1 MKTGVRSQEKIVS
14 SRQYA
19 VSRKT
24 IYCLLPTPYCL
35 LPTVICLLLTVYC
48 LLPLKSYAEEE
59 GVKEENAPI
68 KITSG
73 RMETQN
79 GKNVVSFMENV
90 VAKKGDMTIYA
101 NRLDV
106 YSDKDK
112 KKLIKIIA
120 EGDVRIEKGLKTA
133 TGATAEY
140 YDEGQKLIL
149 RGNPKLKEK
158 DNLIEGSEIIYY
170 IKEEN
175 VTVHGDE
182 KKKVEVTL
190 FPEEKKTGVQEH
202 E

>member
-1 MKTGVRSQEKIVS
+1 MKIEVRSQEKIVGS
-14 SRQYA
+14 IQYA
-19 VSRKT
+19 VGSKT
-24 IYCLLPTPYCL
+24 TYYLLFTAY
-35 LPTVICLLLTVYC
+35 CLLLTACC
-48 LLPLKSYAEEE
+48 LLSSVSYAEEE
-59 GVKEENAPI
+59 GIKDENAPI
-68 KITSG
+68 KITSS

-79 GKNVVSFMENV
+79 GKNVVSFLENV

-120 EGDVRIEKGLKTA
+120 TGDVKIEKGQKVA

-140 YDEGQKLIL
+140 YDEEQKLIL

-190 FPEEKKTGVQEH
+190 FPEEKK
-202 E
+202 

>member
-1 MKTGVRSQEKIVS
+1 MKTRVRSQKPEVRRQIFCSLS
-14 SRQYA
+14 S
-19 VSRKT
+19 VLCSLFSVF
-24 IYCLLPTPYCL
+24 CLLSS
-35 LPTVICLLLTVYC
+35 I
-48 LLPLKSYAEEE
+48 SYAENDIT
-59 GVKEENAPI
+59 KEENVPI
-68 KITSG
+68 KITSS

-79 GKNVVSFMENV
+79 GKNVVSFLENV

-140 YDEGQKLIL
+140 YEEEQKLIL

-182 KKKVEVTL
+182 NKKVEVTL
-190 FPEEKKTGVQEH
+190 FPEEKKEGE
-202 E
+202 

>member
-1 MKTGVRSQEKIVS
+1 MKTRGSGQCSVVS
-14 SRQYA
+14 GWWS
-19 VSRKT
+19 VIS
-24 IYCLLPTPYCL
+24 IFLFFLLVTAGHQSSGWVGSL
-35 LPTVICLLLTVYC
+35 VTV
-48 LLPLKSYAEEE
+48 SYAEED
-59 GVKEENAPI
+59 GVKDENAPI
-68 KITSG
+68 KITAN

-79 GKNVVSFMENV
+79 GKNAVSFLENV

-101 NRLDV
+101 NRIDV

-120 EGDVRIEKGLKTA
+120 TGDVKIEKGMKVA
-133 TGATAEY
+133 TGAEAEY
-140 YDEGQKLIL
+140 YEVEQKLIL

-182 KKKVEVTL
+182 NKKVEVTL
-190 FPEEKKTGVQEH
+190 FPEEKK
-202 E
+202 

>member
-1 MKTGVRSQEKIVS
+1 MNTEKIKI
-14 SRQYA
+14 Q
-19 VSRKT
+19 
-24 IYCLLPTPYCL
+24 IYFICVHLRLIKFLFLCFMFYIFCL
-35 LPTVICLLLTVYC
+35 I
-48 LLPLKSYAEEE
+48 PLIKSYAEEE
-59 GVKEENAPI
+59 GIKEENAPI
-68 KITSG
+68 KITSS

-79 GKNVVSFMENV
+79 GKNVVSFLENV

-120 EGDVRIEKGLKTA
+120 EGDVKIEKGEKVA

-140 YDEGQKLIL
+140 YDEEQKLIL

-190 FPEEKKTGVQEH
+190 FPEEKKTGGQEH

>member
-1 MKTGVRSQEKIVS
+1 MKTGVRGQGSGVS
-14 SRQYA
+14 GWWS
-19 VSRKT
+19 VVGVF
-24 IYCLLPTPYCL
+24 LF
-35 LPTVICLLLTVYC
+35 LLLVIGHWSLVTV
-48 LLPLKSYAEEE
+48 SYAEEE
-59 GVKEENAPI
+59 GIKEENAPI
-68 KITSG
+68 KITSS

-79 GKNVVSFMENV
+79 EKNVVSFLENV

-120 EGDVRIEKGLKTA
+120 AGDVKIEKGEKVA

-140 YDEGQKLIL
+140 YDEEQKLIL

-190 FPEEKKTGVQEH
+190 FPEEKKPSGN
-202 E
+202 

>member
-1 MKTGVRSQEKIVS
+1 MSV
-14 SRQYA
+14 
-19 VSRKT
+19 
-24 IYCLLPTPYCL
+24 L
-35 LPTVICLLLTVYC
+35 C

-59 GVKEENAPI
+59 GIKEENAPI
-68 KITSG
+68 KITSS

-106 YSDKDK
+106 YSDKNK

-140 YDEGQKLIL
+140 YDEEQKLIL

-190 FPEEKKTGVQEH
+190 FPEEKK
-202 E
+202 